1 MNNNE
6 LYHYGIPGMRWG
18 HRKSQPNTAAS
29 RRYQSSKL
37 AYKQSKKEYN
47 KAFNKATNYSSRRPI
62 SQFVGKKAKAE
73 SDKRWADAYDKA
85 AKLNK
90 DKADYKRAKKDY
102 KQGIKRVGSQI
113 GKDLSSSAKNKYNNM
128 NAKSQ
133 KKLKKA
139 ARVGL
144 VAFTPIGI
152 TAQLAAHGVNKHV
165 KKHPETIQKG
175 KNKINKLKKTTV
187 SQAKKYADVWNQR

>member
-1 MNNNE
+1 MENNE

-18 HRKSQPNTAAS
+18 HRKTQLINASQ
-29 RRYQSSKL
+29 R
-37 AYKQSKKEYN
+37 
-47 KAFNKATNYSSRRPI
+47 
-62 SQFVGKKAKAE
+62 
-73 SDKRWADAYDKA
+73 
-85 AKLNK
+85 
-90 DKADYKRAKKDY
+90 
-102 KQGIKRVGSQI
+102 IKRVGSQI
-113 GKDLSSSAKNKYNNM
+113 GKDVGSSAKNKYNNM

-133 KKLKKA
+133 KKVKKA

-187 SQAKKYADVWNQR
+187 SQAKKYADMWNQR